1 MKLSQ
6 FHFDLPAELIAQEPL
21 QTRHES
27 RLLVVNRKE
36 KKIEHRVFKDVLDI
50 FDEDDVFVVNNT
62 KVFPARMY
70 GQKEKTG
77 AQIEVF
83 LMRELNKQ
91 SRLWDVLVDPA
102 RKIRV
107 GNKLYF
113 GNDDLVAEVVD
124 NTTSRGRTIRF
135 LFDGSD
141 EEFAK
146 IIKKLGET
154 PIPKYIGRPVKKE
167 DEQWYQSL
175 WAKYEGAV
183 AAPAAQLHITK
194 ELQMRLDIK
203 GIKFA
208 EITLHLGLGA
218 FREVEVEDLTK
229 HKMDSEYYSINEQCC
244 NIVNKAITN
253 KKRVVAVGS
262 SVMRA
267 LESSVSSTST
277 LNPGEGWSDKFIFPP
292 YDFSV
297 ANAFITNLHQP
308 GSGLFMMACAFGDYD
323 FMRHIYSEAIKE
335 KYRFLCYG
343 DAMLIL

>member
-6 FHFDLPAELIAQEPL
+6 SKLELPEELTAQEPL
-21 QTRHES
+21 NTRHDS
-27 RLLVVNRKE
+27 RLLVVHSKE
-36 KKIEHRVFKDVLDI
+36 RRIEHKMFKDILDI

-62 KVFPARMY
+62 KVFTARMY

-83 LMRELNKQ
+83 LLRELNHEL
-91 SRLWDVLVDPA
+91 RLWDVLVDPA

-113 GNDDLVAEVVD
+113 GDDDLVAEVVD

-135 LFDGSD
+135 LFDGTD
-141 EEFAK
+141 EEFDRV
-146 IIKKLGET
+146 IKKLGET
-154 PIPKYIGRPVKKE
+154 PIPKYITRGVKEE
-167 DEQWYQSL
+167 DEAWYQSL
-175 WAKYEGAV
+175 FAKNVGAV
-183 AAPAAQLHITK
+183 AAPAAQLHITR
-194 ELQMRLDIK
+194 ELMMRLDIK
-203 GIKFA
+203 GIRFA

-229 HKMDSEYYSINEQCC
+229 HKMDSEYYRIDENAC
-244 NIVNKAITN
+244 NMVNDAIA
-253 KKRVVAVGS
+253 KRRRVVAVGG

-267 LESSVSSTST
+267 MESSVSSTST
-277 LNPGEGWSDKFIFPP
+277 LNPSEGWTDKFIFPP
-292 YDFSV
+292 YDYNI

-308 GSGLFMMACAFGDYD
+308 ESPLFMMACSYADHD
-323 FMRHIYSEAIKE
+323 FMNEVYQEAIKE